1 MNPFEN
7 QLKELANVLEGI
19 LEKYSDEELEE
30 RSEAIINGFYQALN
44 AEDAQM
50 LVNEVIKD
58 IDIYGYNPNEVMEQ
72 ITNVQIMLA
81 NTINE
86 IKAKYP
92 NSIVKQTLCDMMENA
107 IDAFFV
113 NFVGKLAN
121 RDGVNIGVELAH
133 PNAKIPTYAHNGD
146 QGADLYAV
154 EEMIIQPHTYGNLIP
169 TGIKVIIPPD
179 WALAIRPRSG
189 LSKNSTLRI
198 SNAPATIDQLY
209 RGEIK
214 VLMDNIG
221 DAPVTIKPGERIA
234 QMILERNY
242 HAVYHQVDSVD
253 PDTERGEGG
262 FGSSGN

>member
-1 MNPFEN
+1 MNPFES
-7 QLKELANVLEGI
+7 QLKELADILESI

-30 RSEAIINGFYQALN
+30 RGEAIINGFYQALN
-44 AEDAQM
+44 TADAQE
-50 LVNEVIKD
+50 LVSEIIKD
-58 IDIYGYNPNEVMEQ
+58 IDIYGYSPNEVMNQ
-72 ITNVQIMLA
+72 IASVQAALA
-81 NTINE
+81 NTISG

-92 NSIVKQTLCDMMENA
+92 NSIIKQSLCDMMENA

-133 PNAKIPTYAHNGD
+133 PNAKIPTYAHEGD

-169 TGIKVIIPPD
+169 TGIKVIIPHD

-221 DAPVTIKPGERIA
+221 DTPVTIKPGERIA

-242 HAVYHQVDSVD
+242 HAAYHQVDSVS

>member
-81 NTINE
+81 NTIGE

-113 NFVGKLAN
+113 NFVTTKICRFADKKFFNPTQKL
-121 RDGVNIGVELAH
+121 
-133 PNAKIPTYAHNGD
+133 K
-146 QGADLYAV
+146 
-154 EEMIIQPHTYGNLIP
+154 
-169 TGIKVIIPPD
+169 
-179 WALAIRPRSG
+179 
-189 LSKNSTLRI
+189 
-198 SNAPATIDQLY
+198 
-209 RGEIK
+209 
-214 VLMDNIG
+214 
-221 DAPVTIKPGERIA
+221 
-234 QMILERNY
+234 
-242 HAVYHQVDSVD
+242 
-253 PDTERGEGG
+253 
-262 FGSSGN
+262 